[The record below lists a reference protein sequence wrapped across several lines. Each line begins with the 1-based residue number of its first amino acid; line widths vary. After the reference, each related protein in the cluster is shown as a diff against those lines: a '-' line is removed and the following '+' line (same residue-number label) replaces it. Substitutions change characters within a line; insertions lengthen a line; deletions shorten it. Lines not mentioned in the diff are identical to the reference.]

1 MVMLRHVRQSCI
13 GNEDCVVTCADDE
26 VALNAFCPQREP
38 PIFVNERSIS
48 CGYGNRRPMVAIC
61 AK

>member
-1 MVMLRHVRQSCI
+1 MLRHVRQNCL
-13 GNEDCVVTCADDE
+13 GNEDCVATCAEDE
-26 VALNAFCPQREP
+26 VALNAFCPRREP
-38 PIFVNERSIS
+38 PIFVNERAIS